1 MVPLFCLY
9 LRRWLHPCLGDGV
22 TGTIIHHRHRII
34 TFTIIMSEIAY
45 KETRLRSV
53 LKGLTWRIVA
63 TTTTAVIAYRVT
75 GSIKPALAIGSVE
88 FVSKFFIY
96 YAHERLWQSLPRGFF
111 REKILQPKSPDQHDP
126 GI

>member
-1 MVPLFCLY
+1 M
-9 LRRWLHPCLGDGV
+9 
-22 TGTIIHHRHRII
+22 
-34 TFTIIMSEIAY
+34 
-45 KETRLRSV
+45 

-63 TTTTAVIAYRVT
+63 TTTTAIIAYFVT

-96 YAHERLWQSLPRGFF
+96 YLHERAWQALPRGFI
-111 REKILQPKSPDQHDP
+111 REKMMEVKSGADHDA